1 MREIQVTLSRLQR
14 MPLNSAKEPHL
25 LLFGWSSWLSLRMEI
40 ICDVYANGNLTIAV
54 LDLCLLVDHE
64 NKLK

>member
-1 MREIQVTLSRLQR
+1 